1 MILKRLLAD
10 GRIRPHRTSAKE
22 IADLLKLVNRDMRD
36 AAFPGLSADRRFA
49 TAYNAVLQLA
59 TVVLRAGG
67 YRTSGAAH
75 HWSTFQALSCILGPH
90 ETERADYFD
99 SCRKKRNVAD
109 YDAAGMISD
118 AEVKELLEEI
128 ECFRNDVLS
137 WLDREHPDL
146 V

>member
-1 MILKRLLAD
+1 MRRFQ
-10 GRIRPHRTSAKE
+10 GFRQ
-22 IADLLKLVNRDMRD
+22 IADSLRPTTRSSSWPPWFSARGDIAHLV
-36 AAFPGLSADRRFA
+36 PPI
-49 TAYNAVLQLA
+49 T
-59 TVVLRAGG
+59 
-67 YRTSGAAH
+67 GAPFRHSPASWDH
-75 HWSTFQALSCILGPH
+75 TKPK
-90 ETERADYFD
+90 RADYFD